1 MASEKIALA
10 TLFTGIGAAEF
21 AAHEVFAEYDMAFAC
36 EIDKFA
42 RQSYLVNHAID
53 EKHFHR
59 DIKELD
65 AKAYASKVDIL
76 IGGSPCQDFSLA
88 GLRAGT
94 DGERGELIYEFVRI
108 VDECKPRIF
117 IYENV
122 KGFLSIGRGR
132 AYTEFKMALRDLGYY
147 IHDGV
152 LNTKDYGIAQN
163 RERIYIVGFLDF
175 NEYLNFDFAP
185 RVPLTT
191 AIKDYL
197 DDEVDE
203 KYYLNEDAILSMVEP
218 NACFNGKFD
227 PKETDECAG
236 TIKTS
241 GGTRRTDNFIKVA
254 GRLDIKGNEMIRR
267 VYDDSGSAPTLNTC
281 GGGGQ
286 TPKILQAA
294 RGFNKGYELEICP
307 TISSSG
313 FERNNTL
320 DEGYRIRKLTPREY
334 LRLQGFPKNFKI
346 VCSDTQTYKQAGNAM
361 SVNVVAMILRQIQ
374 KIKEGVSDSL
384 FAKAAV

>member
-1 MASEKIALA
+1 MTFA
-10 TLFTGIGAAEF
+10 TIFTGIGAAEF
-21 AAHEVFAEYDMAFAC
+21 AAREVFGEYDMAFAC
-36 EIDKFA
+36 ELDKFA
-42 RQSYLVNHAID
+42 RQSYMANHEID
-53 EKHFHR
+53 EDKFHR

-65 AKAYASKVDIL
+65 AKPYAGKADIL

-94 DGERGELIYEFVRI
+94 DGKRGELIYEFIRI
-108 VDECKPRIF
+108 VDECRPKVF

-122 KGFLSIGRGR
+122 KGFLSIGKGK
-132 AYTEFKMALRDLGYY
+132 AYAEFKMALRELGYFL
-147 IHDGV
+147 HDGII
-152 LNTKDYGIAQN
+152 NTKDYAIAQN

-175 NEYLNFDFAP
+175 DEYLNFDFAP

-191 AIKDYL
+191 TIKDYL

-203 KYYLNEDAILSMVEP
+203 KYYLNEDTILGMVEP
-218 NACFNGKFD
+218 NACFNGKFN
-227 PKETDECAG
+227 PKETDGCAG
-236 TIKTS
+236 TITTN

-254 GRLDIKGNEMIRR
+254 GRLDIKADELVRR
-267 VYDDSGSAPTLNTC
+267 VYDDSGLAPTLNTC

-286 TPKILQAA
+286 IPKILQAA

-320 DEGYRIRKLTPREY
+320 DEGYRIRKLTPREC
-334 LRLQGFPKNFKI
+334 LRLQGFPESFKI
-346 VCSDTQTYKQAGNAM
+346 VCSNTQTYKQAGNAM
-361 SVNVVAMILRQIQ
+361 SVNVVAMILGQI
-374 KIKEGVSDSL
+374 KKAKEGVSDSL

>member
-88 GLRAGT
+88 GLRAGI
-94 DGERGELIYEFVRI
+94 DGTRGELIYEFIRI
-108 VDECKPRIF
+108 VDECHPKVF

-122 KGFLSIGRGR
+122 KGFLSINHGKSYQRFL
-132 AYTEFKMALRDLGYY
+132 EALRNLGYHCY
-147 IHDGV
+147 ADV
-152 LNTKDYGIAQN
+152 VNTKDYGIPQN
-163 RERIYIVGFLDF
+163 RERIYIVGFLNSELYHAF
-175 NEYLNFDFAP
+175 EFAP
-185 RVPLTT
+185 KELL
-191 AIKDYL
+191 KLNLGDML
-197 DDEVDE
+197 DREVDE
-203 KYYLNEDAILSMVEP
+203 KYLISAELKRYLLDERSP
-218 NACFNGKFD
+218 YRGCFRLKTGQDIANTINIKEGQRRENNYIRVIGK
-227 PKETDECAG
+227 
-236 TIKTS
+236 
-241 GGTRRTDNFIKVA
+241 
-254 GRLDIKGNEMIRR
+254 LDIKGKEQIKR
-267 VYDDSGSAPTLNTC
+267 VYDTTGLAPTIHTAQ
-281 GGGGQ
+281 GGNQ
-286 TPKILQAA
+286 ESKILND
-294 RGFNKGYELEICP
+294 GFK
-307 TISSSG
+307 
-313 FERNNTL
+313 
-320 DEGYRIRKLTPREY
+320 IRKLTPREC
-334 LRLQGFPKNFKI
+334 LRLQGFPESFKI